1 MRAYVAITP
10 LELQNFLTDGF
21 LEVGQALIVEPEA
34 LDETQMD
41 EAEQEE
47 LEFETSW
54 NAALISRQKQG
65 SDKSLG
71 LVLAVDLEKDQAGK
85 IDGDH
90 VELRSKLSW
99 TQVQSL
105 LVADSE
111 EFELSWFAPQEIA
124 TYLPKWLA

>member
-1 MRAYVAITP
+1 MRAYIAITP
-10 LELQNFLTDGF
+10 LELQTFLTDGF
-21 LEVGQALIVEPEA
+21 FEIAQGLIVEPEA
-34 LDETQMD
+34 LDGAQMD

-65 SDKSLG
+65 SDKFLG
-71 LVLAVDLEKDQAGK
+71 LVLAVDLEKDQMGK
-85 IDGDH
+85 VEGNQ